1 MHYSNLLSDRRMNKL
16 IQIINSPF
24 WAAGILTVILLTT
37 GDYKWW
43 LFGLYVLFAFFSN
56 FILKTKKK
64 GRVNSSLLPLN
75 KSKWK

>member
-1 MHYSNLLSDRRMNKL
+1 MNKL

-56 FILKTKKK
+56 FILKTMKK
-64 GRVNSSLLPLN
+64 GSG
-75 KSKWK
+75 

>member
-1 MHYSNLLSDRRMNKL
+1 MNKF

-43 LFGLYVLFAFFSN
+43 LFGLYVLFALLGKLYIKN
-56 FILKTKKK
+56 NEK
-64 GRVNSSLLPLN
+64 GLG
-75 KSKWK
+75 

>member
-1 MHYSNLLSDRRMNKL
+1 MKFIHCSKILRYRRMNKL

-43 LFGLYVLFAFFSN
+43 LFGLYVLFAFFFKLYIKN
-56 FILKTKKK
+56 NEK
-64 GRVNSSLLPLN
+64 GSG
-75 KSKWK
+75 